1 MINKITSIIMAIFAV
16 ALIYMGGQLLL
27 AGGSAFYALMGVGVL
42 LSAVLLW
49 MKKRSALTLYA
60 LLMWITLFWMI
71 REVGFDKWQWI
82 PRGDLFGVL
91 GVWLALPWVVRPL
104 FQGQRRF
111 HTFVGGSVI
120 FFLLLVAGH
129 SL

>member
-1 MINKITSIIMAIFAV
+1 MINKITSVIMVIFAI

-71 REVGFDKWQWI
+71 REVGFDKWQ
-82 PRGDLFGVL
+82 
-91 GVWLALPWVVRPL
+91 
-104 FQGQRRF
+104 
-111 HTFVGGSVI
+111 
-120 FFLLLVAGH
+120 
-129 SL
+129 